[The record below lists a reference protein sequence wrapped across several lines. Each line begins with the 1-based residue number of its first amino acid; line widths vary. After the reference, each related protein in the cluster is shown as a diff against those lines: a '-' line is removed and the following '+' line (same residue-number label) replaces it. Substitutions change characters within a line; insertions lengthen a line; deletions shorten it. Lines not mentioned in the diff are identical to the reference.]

1 MEGQAHRLA
10 FVRLRTQCRI
20 QLMATRAFVQNVFF
34 FGLLIAA
41 TLLMWQLLSQFWVV
55 LALAAIIAT
64 ICYPLHE
71 RVETRFNIKNKTLA
85 AFISLATVIVIVILP
100 LGLMGSLLLRETVS
114 LYTMFNTSSYESFTA
129 ILNSGESMVKTFIP
143 EFSLDV
149 GAVVSQIANF
159 IASHLLS
166 IFAGTASTILY
177 FFLTLIA
184 TFYFFRDGKLFT
196 NYLVKLSPLKDGQDM
211 LIISRLARAIRS
223 VALGT
228 VLIAIIQGILTSFG
242 LWIFDFDRAVLWGVI
257 ASLGALVPG
266 VGTAIVFIPA
276 IIYLITT
283 GAHLSAG
290 GLAIWAFL
298 AVGLIDNI
306 LGPYVMSRGNPLHP
320 FIILL
325 SVLGG
330 IAFMGPIGFILG
342 PVIASLFTVL
352 VELYSEYVHA

>member
-1 MEGQAHRLA
+1 
-10 FVRLRTQCRI
+10 
-20 QLMATRAFVQNVFF
+20 MATRLFIQNVFF
-34 FGLLIAA
+34 FGLLIASA
-41 TLLMWQLLSQFWVV
+41 LLMWKLLAPFLGV
-55 LALAAIIAT
+55 LALAAIIVT

-71 RVETRFNIKNKTLA
+71 RIEARTHIKNKSLN
-85 AFISLATVIVIVILP
+85 AFISLIVVVVMVILP
-100 LGLMGSLLLRETVS
+100 LTLLGSLLLREAVS
-114 LYTMFNTSSYESFTA
+114 LYSMFNSSSYTA
-129 ILNSGESMVKTFIP
+129 FSDLLEKGEVIVRTFIP
-143 EFSLDV
+143 EFSLDITAIV
-149 GAVVSQIANF
+149 GQIANF

-184 TFYFFRDGKLFT
+184 TFYFFRDGKVFT
-196 NYLVKLSPLKDGQDM
+196 NYLVKLSPLKDGEDS
-211 LIISRLARAIRS
+211 LILNRLARSVRA

-228 VLIAIIQGILTSFG
+228 VLIALIQGILTSIG
-242 LWIFDFDRAVLWGVI
+242 LWIFGFERAILWGAI

-276 IIYLITT
+276 IIYLI
-283 GAHLSAG
+283 LSGTYLTAG
-290 GLAIWAFL
+290 GVAVWAFF
-298 AVGLIDNI
+298 AVGIIDNV

-330 IAFMGPIGFILG
+330 IALMGPIGFIVG

-352 VELYSEYVHA
+352 VELYSNYVRTDDIA